1 MVWVNLVC
9 NILLTLSGAS
19 FYLML
24 YGNSSSVVHRWPL
37 IHHWSL
43 RVGLSAFVAG
53 AFLNALTLSNPPMT
67 EVLMNVGLALIFI
80 WGVTF
85 HYRKFNG

>member
-1 MVWVNLVC
+1 
-9 NILLTLSGAS
+9 
-19 FYLML
+19 ML
-24 YGNSSSVVHRWPL
+24 YGNSSSVVHKWPL

-53 AFLNALTLSNPPMT
+53 AFLNALTLSNPPVT

-80 WGVTF
+80 WAVIF